1 MTILLALLNKVLVV
15 LFFMACLNT
24 FRHAYYLIGA
34 SLKST
39 KEDPR
44 KYFLSDK
51 ALIFLGISI
60 GYILSV
66 IFTGIQI

>member
-1 MTILLALLNKVLVV
+1 MEILLALFNKVLVV
-15 LFFMACLNT
+15 LFFLACLNSI
-24 FRHAYYLIGA
+24 RHAYYLIGT

-39 KEDPR
+39 PEEPR
-44 KYFLSDK
+44 TYVLTDK
-51 ALIFLGISI
+51 ALIYLGISI